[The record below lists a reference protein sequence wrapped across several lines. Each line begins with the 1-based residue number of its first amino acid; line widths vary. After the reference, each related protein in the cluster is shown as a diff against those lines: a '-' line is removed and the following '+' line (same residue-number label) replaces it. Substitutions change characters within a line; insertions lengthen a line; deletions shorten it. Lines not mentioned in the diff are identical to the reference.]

1 MKENKIMKMIS
12 RRDFLKA
19 SAVVGATGV
28 LTACG
33 GSSRFYC
40 CFLYCSFYR
49 CFFYRSCCFRLC

>member
-33 GSSRFYC
+33 FFRFYC

>member
-19 SAVVGATGV
+19 SAVVGSDC
-28 LTACG
+28 LRRFF
-33 GSSRFYC
+33 RFYC